1 MLAYVLFQK
10 QKEKQQQRQQRERLK
25 QEHNSGCCNT
35 TSMQGWHV
43 FFLVVND
50 CQQKHQAIIVFS
62 CQRQRTQSIAN
73 QPQDSAAVTAFN
85 AQLM

>member
-1 MLAYVLFQK
+1 MTECSSTHPLLQSGQVAGMLAYVLFQK
-10 QKEKQQQRQQRERLK
+10 QKEKQQQQQQRERLK

-50 CQQKHQAIIVFS
+50 CQ
-62 CQRQRTQSIAN
+62 
-73 QPQDSAAVTAFN
+73 
-85 AQLM
+85 